1 MVLVITIS
9 AISSF
14 IFAVSLLIMY
24 SYLDIRTR
32 EVPNRGML
40 IGGIVSLGVILQSDH
55 LIENAILHL
64 TAVLLTLV
72 LGYILFRIGALGGA
86 DVKTLFTIAIISPGV
101 EFGSWGNPVLE
112 GILIVGLL
120 FAIPLMIGYLKSQR
134 KTEKTIVIPLIPIIL
149 AVYLAIQLFAI
160 F

>member
-14 IFAVSLLIMY
+14 VFAVSLLVMY
-24 SYLDIRTR
+24 SYLDIHTR
-32 EVPNRGML
+32 EVPNRVML
-40 IGGIVSLGVILQSDH
+40 IGGILSLGIIMRSDH
-55 LIENAILHL
+55 LIENLYLHL

-72 LGYILFRIGALGGA
+72 LGYILFRMGALGGA

-101 EFGSWGNPVLE
+101 EFASWGNPVLE

-120 FAIPLMIGYLKSQR
+120 FAIPLMVGYLKSQR
-134 KTEKTIVIPLIPIIL
+134 ETEKTSVIPLIPIIF
-149 AVYLAIQLFAI
+149 AVYLAIQLLAI